1 MAGRGP
7 ADRMRDARAFAMNA
21 ILGLSALTIA
31 WVAGPTENRE
41 ELLRRLHR
49 AFGDTVDKLEKQD
62 VGAGTRDL
70 QKKIV
75 EDLGKLIDPPA
86 GKTNPPPADKNADT
100 SKQAKPK
107 GANDGTLAKQNTIPA
122 AKESKLESSP
132 APAKLNGEHAT
143 PPDVSQK
150 KPNGLRSSEKWGD
163 LPPRVR
169 QALDAYSGDR
179 FMRRYEELL
188 HQYFRGIAED
198 RSRRAGD

>member
-7 ADRMRDARAFAMNA
+7 ADGMLDARAFAMNA

-49 AFGDTVDKLEKQD
+49 AFGDTVDNLEKQD

-75 EDLGKLIDPPA
+75 EDLGKLIDPPF
-86 GKTNPPPADKNADT
+86 GKPKPPPAAKSADN

-107 GANDGTLAKQNTIPA
+107 SANDGMLAKQDPLRPA
-122 AKESKLESSP
+122 KVSKPASPPAKVTGGLAAPPESS
-132 APAKLNGEHAT
+132 
-143 PPDVSQK
+143 QK
-150 KPNGLRSSEKWGD
+150 TLEEQRSSEEWGK
-163 LPPRVR
+163 LPLHVR
-169 QALDAYSGDR
+169 QALDAYASDR
-179 FMRRYEELL
+179 FMRRYEEMLR
-188 HQYFRGIAED
+188 QYFRGIAEA
-198 RSRRAGD
+198 R